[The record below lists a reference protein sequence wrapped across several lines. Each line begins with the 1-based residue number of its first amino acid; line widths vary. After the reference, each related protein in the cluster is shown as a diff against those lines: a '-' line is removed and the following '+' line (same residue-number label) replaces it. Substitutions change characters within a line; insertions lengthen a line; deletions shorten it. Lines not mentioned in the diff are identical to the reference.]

1 MKENNERLKPGR
13 KPKTVEQKIHYCLV
27 PMIGAHLFTVGNSQD
42 VNTAKRNTS
51 KILADYVKTI
61 VQ

>member
-1 MKENNERLKPGR
+1 MNNDKKEKSKVGR

-51 KILADYVKTI
+51 KILADYVKSI
-61 VQ
+61 V